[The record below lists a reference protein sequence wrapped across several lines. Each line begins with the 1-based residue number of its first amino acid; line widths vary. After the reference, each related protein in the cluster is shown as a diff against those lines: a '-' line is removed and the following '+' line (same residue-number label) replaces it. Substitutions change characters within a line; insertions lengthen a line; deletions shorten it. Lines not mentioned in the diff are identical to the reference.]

1 MNSGMLFPALAAA
14 LLALPGFAWA
24 DRNPDFEN
32 DALPILQHQ
41 PGLVQ
46 YVHAHFVVKE
56 TGVAQS
62 PGTAEEAPQP
72 PYIFSAKPR
81 GVSGPYYLR
90 LLIQPGPV
98 GHILKVADVRK
109 LPGGGVPPNE
119 TAPSEAGAPAPQESA
134 PSVPPASD
142 QAPATSS
149 SSLAPPPDNAAQPAP
164 ASTPASTNAPTANT
178 PSGPIID

>member
-1 MNSGMLFPALAAA
+1 MNSGLLFPSLAVA
-14 LLALPGFAWA
+14 LLALPGVAWA
-24 DRNPDFEN
+24 DRNPDFKQ

-56 TGVAQS
+56 IGVAQS
-62 PGTAEEAPQP
+62 PGTAEEGPRP

-81 GVSGPYYLR
+81 GASGPYYLR

-98 GHILKVADVRK
+98 GHILKVADIRK
-109 LPGGGVPPNE
+109 LPGGVPPQE
-119 TAPSEAGAPAPQESA
+119 TAPGEVGASAPQETA

-142 QAPATSS
+142 QAPAPAPSR
-149 SSLAPPPDNAAQPAP
+149 APPPEGSAEPAP
-164 ASTPASTNAPTANT
+164 APASTNAPTANT